1 MKKLLLLLLFAS
13 TIAMA
18 QRGEKLK
25 AYKTAFITEALDL
38 TASEAEKFWPIYN
51 VHEDK
56 MMALR
61 KSERKEIFETVR
73 HNLESLSEEEAN
85 KLIDRMVDL
94 KSKEFTYEKEL
105 IQNLKGIL
113 PAKKIIRLKKAEEEF
128 KHMLLDKFRNRKG
141 RHP

>member
-1 MKKLLLLLLFAS
+1 
-13 TIAMA
+13 MA

-94 KSKEFTYEKEL
+94 KSKEFIYEKEL